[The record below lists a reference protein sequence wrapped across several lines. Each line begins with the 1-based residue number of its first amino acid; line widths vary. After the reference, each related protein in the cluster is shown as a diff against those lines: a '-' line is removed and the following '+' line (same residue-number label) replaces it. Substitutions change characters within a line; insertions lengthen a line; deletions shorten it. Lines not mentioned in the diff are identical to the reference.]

1 MSVKCAT
8 KQGTGFNKDKLSM
21 DTSIYKLH
29 VDKYWVGGF
38 MMGTPL
44 TVVGHLFFRT
54 ATSHSRIKGR
64 RLQRHLY
71 RCKDHLEQDPAQ
83 CQCWK

>member
-38 MMGTPL
+38 MMGPQQ
-44 TVVGHLFFRT
+44 
-54 ATSHSRIKGR
+54 
-64 RLQRHLY
+64 LQTILVIPVN
-71 RCKDHLEQDPAQ
+71 L
-83 CQCWK
+83 